1 MIVWKLVYRRCNI
14 VNILLVYHV
23 TFYKDKAESVKWREG
38 VKLTSGLHY
47 LSAVSTSC
55 WSDSA
60 RGGNL
65 GMVREAV
72 RLPRYADPRINA
84 NRSHVPARMR
94 MEVVVG
100 RRRGRF

>member
-1 MIVWKLVYRRCNI
+1 MFYH
-14 VNILLVYHV
+14 LL
-23 TFYKDKAESVKWREG
+23 TIKDDAESVKRREV
-38 VKLTSGLHY
+38 VKIISIFHY

-55 WSDSA
+55 WRVSA

-84 NRSHVPARMR
+84 NTSHVAARMR
-94 MEVVVG
+94 LEVVVG